1 MTQNSRGFTLVEV
14 TVVVVL
20 IGIIAA
26 VVFARSISTDQLN
39 VVGQVDKI
47 RNHIRFAQSM
57 ALKRLDMNS
66 DERWGIKC
74 LGGQYWLF
82 TYENIADE
90 NTPIMLPGAKNEKI
104 SLSDLG
110 ITMIGYTLFFDGL
123 GVPYKESPTSQL
135 ADPFNIKI
143 TASTDTS
150 QSRTLTVTPETGFI
164 TTQ

>member
-1 MTQNSRGFTLVEV
+1 MTQNNRGFTLVEV

-26 VVFARSISTDQLN
+26 VLFARFIFTDPINL
-39 VVGQVDKI
+39 VAEVDKI
-47 RNHIRFAQSM
+47 RNHIRYAQSM
-57 ALKRLDMNS
+57 AMKRLDMNS

-82 TYENIADE
+82 TYENIGDE
-90 NTPIMLPGAKNEKI
+90 NNPIMLPEAENEKI
-104 SLSDLG
+104 SLADLG
-110 ITMIGYTLFFDGL
+110 VTMIGYTLFFDGL

-135 ADPFNIKI
+135 ADPFNITI